1 MINSPAGLGLPVGGI
16 AGILPGFHLPAPAA
30 AAIALLQQGIHLLPN
45 PMGAAFHAHIAHHAQ
60 IQGAELMQP
69 LPLAQQGVIAVGQK
83 GVIELMLQLLPQLFE
98 AGEIHH
104 KPIGIQ
110 FAGPKPAGEAAAVAM
125 HKPAMALV
133 VRLAVAAREAV
144 EAFGAG
150 VHRAAAAL
158 QS

>member
-1 MINSPAGLGLPVGGI
+1 
-16 AGILPGFHLPAPAA
+16 
-30 AAIALLQQGIHLLPN
+30 
-45 PMGAAFHAHIAHHAQ
+45 
-60 IQGAELMQP
+60 MQP

-83 GVIELMLQLLPQLFE
+83 GVIELMVQLFPQFFE

-104 KPIGIQ
+104 KAIGIQ

-133 VRLAVAAREAV
+133 VRLAVAAGEAF

>member
-1 MINSPAGLGLPVGGI
+1 
-16 AGILPGFHLPAPAA
+16 
-30 AAIALLQQGIHLLPN
+30 
-45 PMGAAFHAHIAHHAQ
+45 
-60 IQGAELMQP
+60 MQP
-69 LPLAQQGVIAVGQK
+69 LPLAQQWVIAIDQK
-83 GVIELMLQLLPQLFE
+83 GVVELMVQLFSQFFE

-133 VRLAVAAREAV
+133 VWLAVAAGESF